1 VVIALD
7 ITGNSQ
13 MSIMMTLEES
23 RNHLISRL
31 CPNILKFSEN
41 IFIISDDFNHI
52 GNASKVNLNLLKKI
66 I

>member
-1 VVIALD
+1 MA
-7 ITGNSQ
+7 
-13 MSIMMTLEES
+13 
-23 RNHLISRL
+23 
-31 CPNILKFSEN
+31 NILKFSEN